1 MQQTS
6 RELVNRSAS
15 FQKNS
20 LAIQYQ
26 SLRFPRDRL
35 FFGAI
40 AAAQRLVG
48 RLKIC
53 AGGAG
58 DRAAMRAAQH
68 AFLLQGFQ
76 VAADGGCG
84 DAECANQFGGGDSSL
99 ASERLAD
106 AESPFLGQQAHQTSP
121 SRVTIQKQPIVP
133 QVAEK

>member
-1 MQQTS
+1 MQQAS
-6 RELVNRSAS
+6 REFVNRSAS

-20 LAIQYQ
+20 LAIEYQ
-26 SLRFPRDRL
+26 SLGFPRDRL

-40 AAAQRLVG
+40 AAAERLVG
-48 RLKIC
+48 RLKIR
-53 AGGAG
+53 ARGA
-58 DRAAMRAAQH
+58 RNSPAMRADQH

-84 DAECANQFGGGDSSL
+84 DAECANQFGGGDRSL

-106 AESPFLGQQAHQTSP
+106 AKSPFLGQQAHQTSP